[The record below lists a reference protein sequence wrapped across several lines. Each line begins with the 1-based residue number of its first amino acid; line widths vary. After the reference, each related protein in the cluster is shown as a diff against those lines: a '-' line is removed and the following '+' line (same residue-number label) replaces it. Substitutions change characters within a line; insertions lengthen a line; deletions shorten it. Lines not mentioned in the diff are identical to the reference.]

1 MMTSRSGTPVGLA
14 HRWTARAAFADKV
27 ATTESTINP
36 ASANAARPR
45 IHIPEIRPLA
55 IIALAFLTRLLRCS
69 FPRGELQCRIENE
82 RKP

>member
-55 IIALAFLTRLLRCS
+55 IIRRLSSRSVEEGVIHPIPALIYIARL
-69 FPRGELQCRIENE
+69 
-82 RKP
+82 